1 MLVLS
6 RNRFLIVVLLAM
18 FALSGCDLFGSDDAE
33 TPTSPLLANVVVL
46 GTVNV
51 QANAAGLAEY
61 LGQVVNIGSVTARNV
76 RVSVNIR
83 DASNNLIDVA
93 SSIAVPADLAP
104 QETGTFK
111 VTSSTPLA
119 QAITFQVV
127 IEFN

>member
-1 MLVLS
+1 MLILS

-18 FALSGCDLFGSDDAE
+18 FALSGCDLFGSNDAE
-33 TPTSPLLANVVVL
+33 TPTSPLLANVVVM

-51 QANAAGLAEY
+51 QAN
-61 LGQVVNIGSVTARNV
+61 IRSVTAPNG

-119 QAITFQVV
+119 QAIAFQVV

>member
-1 MLVLS
+1 V
-6 RNRFLIVVLLAM
+6 
-18 FALSGCDLFGSDDAE
+18 
-33 TPTSPLLANVVVL
+33 

-51 QANAAGLAEY
+51 QANATGLAEY
-61 LGQVVNIGSVTARNV
+61 LGQVANIGSVTARNV

-127 IEFN
+127 IEFD